1 LRVRTLD
8 KVIRNAEA
16 PRFARCVLRAA
27 LNFTS
32 IEELTSF
39 SKAEK
44 VTIWKAAMG
53 EEMEAIEATK
63 TWEFTSLPVA

>member
-1 LRVRTLD
+1 
-8 KVIRNAEA
+8 
-16 PRFARCVLRAA
+16 VLRAA